1 MILNGLFLTIESKD
15 DLVKFQISH
24 NLLKEKAKVSGLG
37 KYFRSDIDWV

>member
-24 NLLKEKAKVSGLG
+24 DLLKEEQRLSGLG